1 MKTVFIPAYDTEA
14 AARCQAACET
24 IVPLH
29 RAMEVPATFFI
40 VTRLLEGAERPRYAE
55 LLRDERFEIASHTV
69 NHILIREQKALGLP
83 AAPWETIASEVA
95 RSKRTIEDVFER
107 PCEGLRAPCSF
118 EDGLG
123 EDTRLIECLNR
134 EGYRYSSSQAWG
146 PQCTLPAP
154 LAQARRYDALGY
166 PDLWEFPGHGWHE
179 NVLKGHN
186 ATPGRFLLWPPVY
199 PDHLLARCVK
209 TPEEEFAVNRFFID
223 KAVELNAEFVS
234 LIWHPW
240 SLGRFDPEMTM
251 LRLTFDYVRS
261 LGLPFATY
269 RDLRARRD

>member
-1 MKTVFIPAYDTEA
+1 MKTVFVPAYDTET

-29 RAMEVPATFFI
+29 RAMDVPATFFI
-40 VTRLLEGAERPRYAE
+40 TTRLLEGAERPRYAE
-55 LLRDERFEIASHTV
+55 LLRDERFEVASHTV
-69 NHILIREQKALGLP
+69 NHIIIREQKALGQP
-83 AAPWETIASEVA
+83 AAPWETVA
-95 RSKRTIEDVFER
+95 DEIVRSKRTIEDVFER
-107 PCEGLRAPCSF
+107 PCEGLRSACSF

-123 EDTRLIECLNR
+123 NDTRLMECIHR
-134 EGYRYSSSQAWG
+134 EGYRYSSCQAWG
-146 PQCTLPAP
+146 PKCTLPAP
-154 LAQARRYDALGY
+154 VAPARNYGAHGF

-199 PDHLLARCVK
+199 PDHLLPGCVK

-223 KAVELNAEFVS
+223 KALELGAEFVS

-261 LGLPFATY
+261 RGLPFATY